1 MLGGSM
7 HKLILATAVLL
18 TLVTATPARA
28 DGFDFYYITGTFTG
42 GGAYGGRPPVA
53 IGDRFSGVFSYQ
65 YTTLPPDKAPDPTTA
80 VYDAN
85 SPSSGGDLTL
95 TYSIRIETASGPMVI
110 TTRAPGSMPVRMGF
124 GPGDVRVYDYEP
136 AYTGSPYM
144 VDALSFNLFFA
155 NGTIGGSVPNSLPV
169 NVFNGGSIQ
178 ILWLNDQVE
187 QMAYGEIDSL
197 EVAPIP
203 EPASL
208 ILLGTGLA
216 GFVAVRRRR
225 R

>member
-1 MLGGSM
+1 M
-7 HKLILATAVLL
+7 HKLILAAAVLL
-18 TLVTATPARA
+18 TLAAAAPAQA

-42 GGAYGGRPPVA
+42 GGAYGGQPPVA

-65 YTTLPPDKAPDPTTA
+65 YTTLPADKSPDPTTA

-85 SPSSGGDLTL
+85 WPSGGGDLTL
-95 TYSIRIETASGPMVI
+95 TYTIRIDTASGPMII

-124 GPGDVRVYDYEP
+124 GPGDVKVYDYEP

-144 VDALSFNLFFA
+144 VDAASFNLFFA
-155 NGTIGGSVPNSLPV
+155 NGAIGGSVPNALPI
-169 NVFNGGSIQ
+169 NAFNGGSIQ
-178 ILWLNDQVE
+178 VLWLNDQVE
-187 QMAYGEIDSL
+187 QMAYGTIDSL
-197 EVAPIP
+197 EAAPVP

-208 ILLGTGLA
+208 LLLGTGLA
-216 GFVAVRRRR
+216 GLVAARRRR